1 VYLPYQILRNLGP
14 QDMTTGHQREV
25 DDQLGRVI
33 AGLTRRV
40 RPERP
45 ATPCGRTG
53 AGSGAAS
60 AGRVSK
66 GGRNAAGTRRVVRP
80 AA

>member
-14 QDMTTGHQREV
+14 QDITTAHQREV
-25 DDQLGRVI
+25 DDQLGRVV
-33 AGLTRRV
+33 AALTRRV
-40 RPERP
+40 RSPRP
-45 ATPCGRTG
+45 TMPCGRTG
-53 AGSGAAS
+53 AGSGAPS

-66 GGRNAAGTRRVVRP
+66 GGRNTAGTRGIVRP